1 MRASERLA
9 EELLNSLDQELLV
22 SSLRDSAFEFG
33 EEMKV
38 QLRSNV
44 LGEDGGELGRTDDVR
59 SSGHALLR
67 HRILQSGNL
76 LRAHLHRKEFS
87 QSSNGTIALRPDRML
102 RRRESNLLHSLSS

>member
-38 QLRSNV
+38 ELRSNV
-44 LGEDGGELGRTDDVR
+44 LGEDGGELGRTNDVW
-59 SSGHALLR
+59 STR
-67 HRILQSGNL
+67 HRRTPLFDNPRHARLHHKGFRRSNTRTTS
-76 LRAHLHRKEFS
+76 LRL
-87 QSSNGTIALRPDRML
+87 DRTG
-102 RRRESNLLHSLSS
+102 RTDE